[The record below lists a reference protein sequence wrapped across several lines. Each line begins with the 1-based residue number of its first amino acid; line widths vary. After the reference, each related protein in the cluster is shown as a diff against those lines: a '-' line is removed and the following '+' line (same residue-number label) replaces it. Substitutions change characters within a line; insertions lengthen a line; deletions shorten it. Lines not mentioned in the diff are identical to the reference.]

1 MPPLATTEDPTAI
14 KLATQAEALYL
25 INLLLVPGIAFV
37 FLILMYIRHANTGAA
52 LVRCHIKQTMLA
64 SIWAGILLVIIN
76 GLILLVGSYSE
87 PWTWVVLIIY
97 FTSIHATLVL
107 LGVVGLSKAMAGRHY
122 HYPLIG
128 KRCTE
133 Q

>member
-1 MPPLATTEDPTAI
+1 MPPLDTTEDPTAI

-25 INLLLVPGIAFV
+25 TNLLLLPGIAFI
-37 FLILMYIRHANTGAA
+37 FLIRLYLRHASSGPT
-52 LVRCHIKQTMLA
+52 LVRCHIKQTMNA

-76 GLILLVGSYSE
+76 GLILLLGSYSE

-107 LGVVGLSKAMAGRHY
+107 LGVIGLSKAMAGKHY

-128 KRCTE
+128 NRCTE

>member
-1 MPPLATTEDPTAI
+1 MPPLDTTDDPTAI

-25 INLLLVPGIAFV
+25 INLLLLPGIGFI
-37 FLILMYIRHANTGAA
+37 LLLLMYKQHAKDGAA
-52 LVRCHIKQTMLA
+52 LVRCHLKQTMNA

-76 GLILLVGSYSE
+76 ALILFLGSYSE

-128 KRCTE
+128 NRCHE
-133 Q
+133 

>member
-1 MPPLATTEDPTAI
+1 MPPLDTTEDPTAI

-25 INLLLVPGIAFV
+25 VNLLLAPGIAFI
-37 FLILMYIRHANTGAA
+37 FLIQMYFRHGKSGHA
-52 LVRCHIKQTMLA
+52 LVRCHIKQTLNA

-76 GLILLVGSYSE
+76 GLILVMGSYSE

-107 LGVVGLSKAMAGRHY
+107 LGVVGLSKAMSGKHY
-122 HYPLIG
+122 HYPIIG
-128 KRCTE
+128 QHCNE

>member
-1 MPPLATTEDPTAI
+1 MPHLDTTKDQNAI
-14 KLATQAEALYL
+14 KLAIQAEALYL
-25 INLLLVPGIAFV
+25 VNLLLLPGIGFIL
-37 FLILMYIRHANTGAA
+37 LILMYLRNATSGQA
-52 LVRCHIKQTMLA
+52 LVRCHLKQTLNA

-76 GLILLVGSYSE
+76 GLILLLGSYSE

-122 HYPLIG
+122 HYPIIG
-128 KRCTE
+128 PRCTE

>member
-1 MPPLATTEDPTAI
+1 MPPLDTTEDSTAI

-25 INLLLVPGIAFV
+25 INLLLLPGIGF
-37 FLILMYIRHANTGAA
+37 ILLLLMVKQHVKHHAA
-52 LVRCHIKQTMLA
+52 LVRCHLKQTLHA
-64 SIWAGILLVIIN
+64 SIWAGILLVFIN
-76 GLILLVGSYSE
+76 AIILLFGSYTE

-122 HYPLIG
+122 HYPLVG
-128 KRCTE
+128 RRCSE

>member
-1 MPPLATTEDPTAI
+1 VRHATTG
-14 KLATQAEALYL
+14 
-25 INLLLVPGIAFV
+25 V
-37 FLILMYIRHANTGAA
+37 A
-52 LVRCHIKQTMLA
+52 LVRCHIKQTLNA
-64 SIWAGILLVIIN
+64 SIWAGILLVIVN
-76 GLILLVGSYSE
+76 GLILLLGSYSE

-122 HYPLIG
+122 HYPVIG

>member
-1 MPPLATTEDPTAI
+1 MLPLDTTEDPTAI

-25 INLLLVPGIAFV
+25 ANLLLLPGIAFIV
-37 FLILMYIRHANTGAA
+37 LILMYVRHATSGPA
-52 LVRCHIKQTMLA
+52 LVRCHLKQTMNA

-76 GLILLVGSYSE
+76 GLILVMGSYSE

-122 HYPLIG
+122 HYPIIG
-128 KRCTE
+128 NRCSE